1 MIVCLGLL
9 SVYGQDS
16 DYLSQLPGYQQW
28 QSNLATH
35 AHYEEAVRQQIDVQ
49 DIIEKEPDEPA
60 DTKNQ
65 NDNNFNSILERSV
78 NEKEG
83 LKEILKQVI
92 KNRISFQSESQR
104 KDNFDQDITNDIY
117 ELNENSSFLDKLSS
131 IFLLSKSDID
141 KTFQDQIIRAEDK
154 SSLIRLKEEERNE
167 YGRFIPAK
175 DLDSEKFFDVKDS
188 EQLKENDFVT
198 QELEEAKDE
207 TKEIIKELEN
217 LIEIVEGR
225 RNFILT

>member
-1 MIVCLGLL
+1 M
-9 SVYGQDS
+9 S
-16 DYLSQLPGYQQW
+16 D
-28 QSNLATH
+28 
-35 AHYEEAVRQQIDVQ
+35 R
-49 DIIEKEPDEPA
+49 PA

-65 NDNNFNSILERSV
+65 NDNNFNSILEKSV

-92 KNRISFQSESQR
+92 KNRISFQSEGQR
-104 KDNFDQDITNDIY
+104 KEDIDQEIANETND
-117 ELNENSSFLDKLSS
+117 LNENSSFLDKLSS

-154 SSLIRLKEEERNE
+154 TSLIKLKEEERNE

-175 DLDSEKFFDVKDS
+175 DIDSEKFFDVKDS